1 MTSLYKQP
9 RPASDTRP
17 LRPQSESRSQGR
29 RRSLIV
35 PSVLF
40 VAAAG
45 VLAYLLMGSGGSRP
59 GSPAAAVSST
69 ASASVGSSS
78 TPAPGHHGRS
88 VVIPPGGISGSTAL
102 ASLGSNALPLPENLQ
117 AKMKA
122 WNAGPGG
129 AALNAVSGD
138 LGIVTQNGGVRQY
151 VGMKA
156 ACGTL
161 MSAVQTARSAAS
173 IPYAA
178 MQTLYSAA
186 LNDLAEGA
194 AECRAAISVK
204 PDGDEYDETS
214 VNQQELGQASSEF
227 TVGGKDL
234 YKATAEI
241 EALDQGR

>member
-17 LRPQSESRSQGR
+17 LRSQSESRSPGR
-29 RRSLIV
+29 RRSLIM

-40 VAAAG
+40 LIAAG
-45 VLAYLLMGSGGSRP
+45 VLAYLLIGSGGSRP
-59 GSPAAAVSST
+59 GSPVAAASST
-69 ASASVGSSS
+69 APASVGNSSR
-78 TPAPGHHGRS
+78 PASGHRGRS
-88 VVIPPGGISGSTAL
+88 VVIPPGGVSGSTAL
-102 ASLGSNALPLPENLQ
+102 GSLGSNAMPLPENLQ
-117 AKMKA
+117 AKVKA

-161 MSAVQTARSAAS
+161 MSAVQTARSGPP

-186 LNDLAEGA
+186 LNHLAEGA
-194 AECRAAISVK
+194 TQCRAAISLT

-214 VNQQELGQASSEF
+214 VNQQDLSQANSEF
-227 TVGGKDL
+227 SAGAKDL
-234 YKATAEI
+234 YQATAEI

>member
-9 RPASDTRP
+9 RPAPDTRP
-17 LRPQSESRSQGR
+17 PRSRSESRSPGR
-29 RRSLIV
+29 RRSLIM

-40 VAAAG
+40 LIAAG
-45 VLAYLLMGSGGSRP
+45 ILAYLLMGSGGSRP
-59 GSPAAAVSST
+59 GSPAAAASST
-69 ASASVGSSS
+69 APASVSSS
-78 TPAPGHHGRS
+78 PSPVPGHQGRS
-88 VVIPPGGISGSTAL
+88 VVIPPGGVSGSTAL
-102 ASLGSNALPLPENLQ
+102 ASLGSNAMPLPENLQ
-117 AKMKA
+117 AKVKT

-129 AALNAVSGD
+129 AALNAVAGD

-161 MSAVQTARSAAS
+161 MSAVQTARSAAP

-186 LNDLAEGA
+186 LNDLAEGV

-214 VNQQELGQASSEF
+214 VNQQELSQASSEF
-227 TVGGKDL
+227 TAGGKDL